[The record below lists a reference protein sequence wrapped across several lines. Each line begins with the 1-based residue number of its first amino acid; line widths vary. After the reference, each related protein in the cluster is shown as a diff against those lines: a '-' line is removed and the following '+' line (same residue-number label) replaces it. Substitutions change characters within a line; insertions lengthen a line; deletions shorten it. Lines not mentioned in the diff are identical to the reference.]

1 MTTKARVT
9 AADKGRAFCK
19 TAARLTTGRPET
31 QIVPW
36 SRIQNQEVTLLII
49 KDGTEELM
57 QQKIHWI
64 DNLRAIA
71 CLMVIMIHTTTWYI
85 TNPSLVSS
93 LNWDFANLL
102 NSASRVSVPLFFMI
116 SGYLFF
122 GERSAGQ
129 RHFLRI
135 TLCLVFYS
143 AVALAYIALLTPING
158 ELSLKLLLQKPI
170 FYHLW
175 FFFAIIVIY
184 LLSPLISVKRIDGRT
199 ALALIVLLGVVAN
212 PNTVAQKFDGVQWLP
227 VNLYINGDTF
237 YYVLYGL
244 MGRAIGMMET
254 EQRPVSLL
262 AGIVLAVSTVS
273 IASGTHQALESHG
286 NFADTFYLYCG
297 PLVLIAA
304 LSLLVL
310 AKNTLNREMAPLAF
324 IARYSLGIYG
334 FHALIIHFLRTRHI
348 EFTAWPVLD
357 IAWIFSMTLAGSL
370 ALAAL
375 LQRLDRRRLVS

>member
-1 MTTKARVT
+1 
-9 AADKGRAFCK
+9 
-19 TAARLTTGRPET
+19 
-31 QIVPW
+31 
-36 SRIQNQEVTLLII
+36 
-49 KDGTEELM
+49 M

-85 TNPSLVSS
+85 TNPSLVSPLS
-93 LNWDFANLL
+93 WDFANLL

-135 TLCLVFYS
+135 ALCLVFYS
-143 AVALAYIALLTPING
+143 AVALAYITLLTPINAQ
-158 ELSLKLLLQKPI
+158 LSLKLLLQKPI

-175 FFFAIIVIY
+175 FFFAIVVIY

-199 ALALIVLLGVVAN
+199 ALGLIVLLGVVAN
-212 PNTVAQKFDGVQWLP
+212 PNTVAQHLDGVQWLP

-254 EQRPVSLL
+254 QQRPVSLL
-262 AGIVLAVSTVS
+262 AGALLAVSTVS
-273 IASGTHQALESHG
+273 VASGTHQALASHG

-310 AKNTLNREMAPLAF
+310 AKNTLNRELAPLAF

-334 FHALIIHFLRTRHI
+334 FHALIIHFMRTRHY
-348 EFTAWPVLD
+348 ELTAWPVLD
-357 IAWIFSMTLAGSL
+357 IAWIFSVTLAGSL
-370 ALAAL
+370 LLAAL
-375 LQRLDRRRLVS
+375 LQRIDRRRLVS